1 MRIDPVLNFLRG
13 FLMGMADV
21 VPGVS
26 GGTIAVLV
34 GIYER
39 LVHSISM
46 ASKALGN
53 VLRLRFREAARRL
66 GDIEWSLIIPL
77 LIGIATAILLLAG
90 VISHLLETYPEAMAG
105 AFAGLVAAS
114 AWVAAR
120 LIKAPDWTHVAIVLV
135 VTAATFALLGLKG
148 GEITDPSWP
157 VIFGAG
163 AIAIC
168 AMILPGIS
176 GSFLLLMLGMY
187 EFVINAVNDR
197 DIPIVLVFGLGCI
210 VGLALFSQVLDW
222 SLRNHHD
229 IVIAAMVGLMIGS
242 FRVLWPWP
250 DGVDSVALGAP
261 SGTWF
266 IPVLIG
272 IASAAVVVG
281 LTVLM
286 ERRASD
292 APRTGNGR
300 SGTHSGNRAHF
311 TT

>member
-1 MRIDPVLNFLRG
+1 VRIDPVLNFLRG

-39 LVHSISM
+39 LVHSVSM

-281 LTVLM
+281 LTVLV
-286 ERRASD
+286 ERRASR
-292 APRTGNGR
+292 APRT
-300 SGTHSGNRAHF
+300 
-311 TT
+311 

>member
-1 MRIDPVLNFLRG
+1 MRIDPILNFLRG

-39 LVHSISM
+39 LVHSVSM

-114 AWVAAR
+114 TWVAAR
-120 LIKAPDWTHVAIVLV
+120 LIKAPNWIHVAIVLV

-168 AMILPGIS
+168 ATILPGIS

-281 LTVLM
+281 LTVLV

-292 APRTGNGR
+292 APRT
-300 SGTHSGNRAHF
+300 
-311 TT
+311 

>member
-1 MRIDPVLNFLRG
+1 
-13 FLMGMADV
+13 MGMADV

-53 VLRLRFREAARRL
+53 VLRLRFREVARRL

-281 LTVLM
+281 LTVLV
-286 ERRASD
+286 ERRASR
-292 APRTGNGR
+292 APRT
-300 SGTHSGNRAHF
+300 
-311 TT
+311 

>member
-1 MRIDPVLNFLRG
+1 VRIDPILNFLRG

-120 LIKAPDWTHVAIVLV
+120 LIKAPNWTHVAIVLV

-187 EFVINAVNDR
+187 EYVINAVNDR

-281 LTVLM
+281 LTVLV
-286 ERRASD
+286 ERRASH
-292 APRTGNGR
+292 APRT
-300 SGTHSGNRAHF
+300 
-311 TT
+311 

>member
-90 VISHLLETYPEAMAG
+90 VISHLLETSPEAMAG

-292 APRTGNGR
+292 APRT
-300 SGTHSGNRAHF
+300 
-311 TT
+311 

>member
-1 MRIDPVLNFLRG
+1 
-13 FLMGMADV
+13 MGMADV

-120 LIKAPDWTHVAIVLV
+120 LTKAPNWTHVAIVLV

-281 LTVLM
+281 LTVLV
-286 ERRASD
+286 ERRASR
-292 APRTGNGR
+292 APRT
-300 SGTHSGNRAHF
+300 
-311 TT
+311 

>member
-1 MRIDPVLNFLRG
+1 MRIDPILNFLRG

-120 LIKAPDWTHVAIVLV
+120 LIKAPNWTHVAIVLV
-135 VTAATFALLGLKG
+135 VTVATFALLGLKG

-281 LTVLM
+281 LTVLV
-286 ERRASD
+286 ERRASH
-292 APRTGNGR
+292 APRT
-300 SGTHSGNRAHF
+300 
-311 TT
+311 

>member
-1 MRIDPVLNFLRG
+1 VRIDPVLNFLRG

-135 VTAATFALLGLKG
+135 VIAATFALLGLKG

-281 LTVLM
+281 LTVLV

-292 APRTGNGR
+292 APRT
-300 SGTHSGNRAHF
+300 
-311 TT
+311 

>member
-39 LVHSISM
+39 LVHSVSM

-292 APRTGNGR
+292 APRT
-300 SGTHSGNRAHF
+300 
-311 TT
+311 

>member
-281 LTVLM
+281 LTVLV
-286 ERRASD
+286 ERRASR
-292 APRTGNGR
+292 APRT
-300 SGTHSGNRAHF
+300 
-311 TT
+311 

>member
-1 MRIDPVLNFLRG
+1 MRIDPILNFLRG

-39 LVHSISM
+39 LVHSVSM

-90 VISHLLETYPEAMAG
+90 VISPLLETYPEAMAG

-292 APRTGNGR
+292 APRT
-300 SGTHSGNRAHF
+300 
-311 TT
+311 

>member
-1 MRIDPVLNFLRG
+1 
-13 FLMGMADV
+13 
-21 VPGVS
+21 
-26 GGTIAVLV
+26 
-34 GIYER
+34 
-39 LVHSISM
+39 
-46 ASKALGN
+46 
-53 VLRLRFREAARRL
+53 
-66 GDIEWSLIIPL
+66 
-77 LIGIATAILLLAG
+77 
-90 VISHLLETYPEAMAG
+90 MAG

-120 LIKAPDWTHVAIVLV
+120 LIKAPNWTHVAIVLV
-135 VTAATFALLGLKG
+135 VTVATFALLGLKG

-187 EFVINAVNDR
+187 EYVINAVNDR

-281 LTVLM
+281 LTVLV
-286 ERRASD
+286 ERRASH
-292 APRTGNGR
+292 APRT
-300 SGTHSGNRAHF
+300 
-311 TT
+311 

>member
-39 LVHSISM
+39 LVHSVSM

-120 LIKAPDWTHVAIVLV
+120 LTKAPNWTHVAIVLV

-292 APRTGNGR
+292 APRT
-300 SGTHSGNRAHF
+300 
-311 TT
+311 

>member
-135 VTAATFALLGLKG
+135 VIAATFALLGLKG

-281 LTVLM
+281 LTVLV

-292 APRTGNGR
+292 APRT
-300 SGTHSGNRAHF
+300 
-311 TT
+311 

>member
-1 MRIDPVLNFLRG
+1 VRIDPVLNFLRG

-120 LIKAPDWTHVAIVLV
+120 LTKAPNWTHVAIVLV

-281 LTVLM
+281 LTVLV
-286 ERRASD
+286 ERRASR
-292 APRTGNGR
+292 APRT
-300 SGTHSGNRAHF
+300 
-311 TT
+311 

>member
-1 MRIDPVLNFLRG
+1 VRIDPILNFLRG

-120 LIKAPDWTHVAIVLV
+120 LIKAPNWTHVAIVLV

-286 ERRASD
+286 ERRASH
-292 APRTGNGR
+292 APRT
-300 SGTHSGNRAHF
+300 
-311 TT
+311 

>member
-1 MRIDPVLNFLRG
+1 MRPAQILLNFLRG
-13 FLMGMADV
+13 FLMGSADV

-39 LVHSISM
+39 LVHAISM
-46 ASKALGN
+46 ASRALGN
-53 VLRLRFREAARRL
+53 VLRLRFRDAGQRL
-66 GDIEWSLIIPL
+66 REIDWSLIIPL
-77 LIGIATAILLLAG
+77 LVGIGAAILLLAG
-90 VISHLLETYPEAMAG
+90 VIAHLLETYPEVMAG

-120 LIKAPDWTHVAIVLV
+120 LIKAPDWTHVVTVIVV
-135 VTAATFALLGLKG
+135 AAAAFVLLGLKG
-148 GEITDPSWP
+148 GEVTDPSWL
-157 VIFGAG
+157 VIFGSG

-187 EFVINAVNDR
+187 DFVINAVNDR

-222 SLRNHHD
+222 SLRRHHD
-229 IVIAAMVGLMIGS
+229 IVVAAMVGLMIGS

-261 SGTWF
+261 SGNWF
-266 IPVLIG
+266 IPVLVGIG
-272 IASAAVVVG
+272 CAAVVVV
-281 LTVLM
+281 LTVVV
-286 ERRASD
+286 ERRT
-292 APRTGNGR
+292 PRAD
-300 SGTHSGNRAHF
+300 RA
-311 TT
+311 

>member
-1 MRIDPVLNFLRG
+1 M
-13 FLMGMADV
+13 
-21 VPGVS
+21 
-26 GGTIAVLV
+26 
-34 GIYER
+34 
-39 LVHSISM
+39 
-46 ASKALGN
+46 
-53 VLRLRFREAARRL
+53 
-66 GDIEWSLIIPL
+66 
-77 LIGIATAILLLAG
+77 
-90 VISHLLETYPEAMAG
+90 
-105 AFAGLVAAS
+105 
-114 AWVAAR
+114 AAR
-120 LIKAPDWTHVAIVLV
+120 LIKAPNWIHVAIVLV

-168 AMILPGIS
+168 ATILPGIS

-281 LTVLM
+281 LTVLV

-292 APRTGNGR
+292 APRT
-300 SGTHSGNRAHF
+300 
-311 TT
+311 

>member
-1 MRIDPVLNFLRG
+1 MRIDPILNFLRG

-120 LIKAPDWTHVAIVLV
+120 LIKAPNWTHVAIVLV

-187 EFVINAVNDR
+187 EYVINAVNDR

-281 LTVLM
+281 LTVLV
-286 ERRASD
+286 ERRASH
-292 APRTGNGR
+292 APRT
-300 SGTHSGNRAHF
+300 
-311 TT
+311 